1 MRDAITAIDLFAGA
15 GGFSLGLQQAGIHVL
30 AAIEWDR
37 DAAATYRAMVG
48 DHVIEADI
56 ASVDPATLPDVDL
69 VAGSPPCQSFSVA
82 GKRDPND
89 PRGQLWREFVRIV
102 AAKQPSWV
110 LLENVE
116 GIISMGVDRV
126 ILEAFRALGYR
137 MQRYKL
143 CAHHYGVPQ
152 SRYRVF
158 FIGNRIGAAIK
169 PPRITHVDPKHVAL
183 SGLLPWVTV
192 REALGIGGAS
202 PPSTIRAGAHGQ
214 PGYSPRH
221 QGGYVEILDSPSV
234 TITGNHGHNSNPKRM
249 ASLGLKRPAGYVPDE
264 LPNVPLEAPL
274 PTISGGGSDTGG
286 AEPIRHRL
294 KNRYAEHGEGA
305 SFDEPAP
312 TISADRGLELFSVR
326 ELARPSQTVDTDAR
340 LNRPGKIKAGQPRK
354 LSYRRLT
361 VRECAT
367 LQDFPSWFEFTGSK
381 TSQHRQVG
389 NAVPPGMARALGD
402 MIVSETMRREAA

>member
-1 MRDAITAIDLFAGA
+1 MSNAITAIDLFAGA

-56 ASVDPATLPDVDL
+56 ATVDPATLPDADL
-69 VAGSPPCQSFSVA
+69 IAGSPPCQSFSVA

-169 PPRITHVDPKHVAL
+169 PPRITHVDPKYIAL
-183 SGLLPWVTV
+183 SGLLPWVTAG
-192 REALGIGGAS
+192 EALGLDGGD
-202 PPSTIRAGAHGQ
+202 
-214 PGYSPRH
+214 
-221 QGGYVEILDSPSV
+221 EILGNPSV

-249 ASLGLKRPAGYVPDE
+249 ASLGLKRSAGYVPDE
-264 LPNVPLEAPL
+264 LPNVPLEAPS

-294 KNRYAEHGEGA
+294 KNPNTGG
-305 SFDEPAP
+305 
-312 TISADRGLELFSVR
+312 GQ
-326 ELARPSQTVDTDAR
+326 AR
-340 LNRPGKIKAGQPRK
+340 
-354 LSYRRLT
+354 YRRLT

-367 LQDFPSWFEFTGSK
+367 LQDFPAWFEFSGSK